1 MAQHLIDGEQYEEF
15 LVKQRAGEE
24 IEIKNDSG
32 NPLVVE
38 IGGVGSS
45 QLDAFGRQRMSE
57 PFTLFDSTLRYTKR
71 TDLWNETLTA
81 SGTVNYLVNESSLE
95 LKTTTASGDAVLRRT
110 RRNFPYQPGKS
121 LLILQSFVGAAPAS
135 GLVQEVGYFD
145 DNNGVMVRASGTTLQ
160 MVIRSTASGTV
171 QENVVNQSS
180 WNIDTYSG
188 LNFNRSNIFAVDLE
202 WLGVGRVRTG
212 FVVSGVIQYCHEFN
226 HSNVNDAVYM
236 TTAILPLSYRIANS
250 SAQESGRTFKQVCS
264 SVISEGG
271 YEPSGPIYAGGAG
284 VAGAQTVT
292 SETLFAA
299 IRMASGR
306 TDNIILPA
314 QVDAAVD
321 GNALSHWRLYRNPT
335 VSGNWNPAQ
344 NGRGNVEVMASG
356 TFSGGTVVAAGM
368 ISSRG
373 STAFSPESALALSLG
388 KDANGNSDVLA
399 LTIENAGNMKTGGL
413 IGWREFV

>member
-38 IGGVGSS
+38 IGGTGSS

-121 LLILQSFVGAAPAS
+121 LLILQSFVGETVAS

-160 MVIRSTASGTV
+160 MVVRSTASGTV
-171 QENVVNQSS
+171 QETVVNQDS
-180 WNIDTYSG
+180 WNVDTYSA
-188 LNFNRSNIFAVDLE
+188 LRFDKSNIFAVDLE

-226 HSNVNDAVYM
+226 NANARDEVYM
-236 TTAILPLSYRIANS
+236 TTAILPLSYRIANI

-271 YEPSGPIYAGGAG
+271 YEPSGPVYTGGAG
-284 VAGAQTVT
+284 VAGSQTVT

-321 GNALSHWRLYRNPT
+321 GNALSQWRLYRNPT
-335 VSGNWNPAQ
+335 VSGTWSAAQ

-356 TFSGGTVVAAGM
+356 TLTGGTIVAAGM
-368 ISSRG
+368 LSSRG
-373 STAFSPESALALSLG
+373 SVTFSPSSALALSLG